1 MASLNMNKYIT
12 VITLLLASALSG
24 QAQQKATFSYGAD
37 FQYYFDNRE
46 YDGAGNRFE
55 TSGTVHAARLT
66 PTVGVKVEGERL
78 THRLT
83 LGIDVMKNMG
93 EAPVSESDKDL
104 QNIGLFREMTF
115 WYGLESQR
123 RKDKFSLFA
132 GIFPRKY
139 SFFGSGYP
147 DWSSDAVKTDLV
159 PSLFVSDVNQFY
171 DNNIEGLLLKYETR
185 RGYCEAGLDWM
196 GMIGHERRE
205 RFQIFSY
212 GSFALAGDFL
222 RAGWT
227 ATMCHFANT
236 LEYRGVVDNIL
247 VSPFVTLTSGK
258 RDFRWSAKLS
268 YIQGIHQDRINETGL
283 EPAFGGLLTLNL
295 GYKKIG
301 VLNDSYY
308 GNGQMPY
315 WFTIDGGGNMLGQD
329 LYSGS
334 PFYRVCDEDGNWR
347 HSGFYDRAEIYW
359 QPYIAD
365 FVRLRLSAVFH
376 FMGEVYEGCQQ
387 KLSVL
392 FDLGRALE
400 GKKSGKSSRNTSR
413 RERSFEIFL

>member
-1 MASLNMNKYIT
+1 MNMRKSVI
-12 VITLLLASALSG
+12 VITLLLVSAFAG
-24 QAQQKATFSYGAD
+24 RGQQKATFTYGAD

-46 YDGAGNRFE
+46 YDGAGNKFE

-66 PTVGVKVEGERL
+66 PTVGVKVAGGRF
-78 THRLT
+78 THQLT

-115 WYGLESQR
+115 WYGLESR
-123 RKDKFSLFA
+123 RKSGKFNLLA
-132 GIFPRKY
+132 GIFPRGN
-139 SFFGSGYP
+139 SVFGSGYQGWAEDP
-147 DWSSDAVKTDLV
+147 VKTDQV
-159 PSLFVSDVNQFY
+159 PSLFISDVNQFY

-185 RGYCEAGLDWM
+185 KGYCEAGLDWM
-196 GMIGHERRE
+196 GMIGHGRRE
-205 RFQIFSY
+205 RFQIFTY
-212 GSFALAGDFL
+212 GNYALAGDFL

-227 ATMCHFANT
+227 ATMYHFANT

-247 VSPFVTLTSGK
+247 VSPFVSLTAGR
-258 RDFRWSAKLS
+258 RDFRWNSKLS

-295 GYKKIG
+295 AYKKLG
-301 VLNDSYY
+301 VQNDSYY
-308 GNGQMPY
+308 GTGQMPY
-315 WFTIDGGGNMLGQD
+315 YFTIDGGGNMLGQD
-329 LYSGS
+329 LYAGS
-334 PFYRVCDEDGNWR
+334 PFYRVCDYGGNWK

-376 FMGEVYEGCQQ
+376 FTSDGFQGSQQ

-392 FDLGRALE
+392 FDLGRALNSR
-400 GKKSGKSSRNTSR
+400 KTAKASGGSR
-413 RERSFEIFL
+413 RQRNFEIYL